1 MTDSN
6 WQENAGPCAAWDQ
19 FWEDARSADILESAQ
34 RLLGAKLKPEGPH
47 WVGPCPAGCAKRDG
61 FIVTPAKGRGIFLCR
76 PSVATGDVIN
86 MVEHGLGCSR
96 VEAAETITGRS
107 RPDRSRDETSDEFNT
122 GLAKNAERQAELER
136 RKEEQRRE
144 EEAKKEHDDEAID
157 DILKR
162 ALDLDHPDA
171 EPGRA
176 YLQARGLN
184 PHKRLL
190 KEIKFVAELGY
201 YGTRENSSG
210 KVVRLATLPAIIAI
224 IRDSS
229 GARIGISQAYLDPN
243 APRKWK
249 PEGSPTNSPRK
260 IKGEKKGGMIVLGR
274 IGERLA
280 VGEGWETCLAW
291 DQLKGM
297 GFFGDTLA
305 GEDIALRAAVDLGN
319 LAGGATGSVP
329 HPFLKDANG
338 KPARIAN
345 GVPDPNAPGWVVP
358 EGIKEVRLL
367 GDYDSEVFFTAAKM
381 AVAARRHMDKGREVY
396 IHFPPTPGRDW
407 NDQLLKGE
415 DDGPAEPAPLP
426 ANATYAEKVA
436 GFRHP
441 THMETG
447 EEYLARVSF
456 LFDPPQPRSALTW
469 HGENINEPLVEW
481 AVEDMFYKVGIALI
495 AGQWGTYKTFVAIDL
510 AASIMTKTPFA
521 GRAVHRQGGVLF
533 IAAEGQAQVPI
544 RLKGVALG
552 KVAGVEPSEDA
563 VKIDP
568 EKMPFAWARRS
579 PPLSNPE
586 AFGELRTLVAE
597 AARGMQ
603 DRFGLPLALIV
614 IDALMPAAQFR
625 DADKSTESR
634 QVMDMLA
641 AVARDFEILMVV
653 IDHFGKDVSTGTRN
667 ASTKEDAADSILAL
681 LGERSLEGKVS
692 NPRMAIRKVKGSEQG
707 VVFPFGPREVAVG
720 ETGGGKPLK
729 TYVIDWQTVADDDSA
744 SGKPAKGWPKS
755 LLIFKRA
762 LDKTLSDVGKRMR
775 PFHDG
780 PEVLAAPA
788 GAVRAEFLKAYPTEA
803 GDPKLKAKAKAK
815 AFERAIK
822 QAVAVNLVCSRDL
835 AAHDFETF
843 YWRIDVE

>member
-1 MTDSN
+1 MDN
-6 WQENAGPCAAWDQ
+6 WDAWID
-19 FWEDARSADILESAQ
+19 EARNADILGVAQ
-34 RLLGAKLKPEGPH
+34 SFGAHLKKSGTAEFE
-47 WVGPCPAGCAKRDG
+47 GPCPMCGGTDRFSVNIKKRICNCRKCG
-61 FIVTPAKGRGIFLCR
+61 LKGNVIDFVEGM
-76 PSVATGDVIN
+76 TGGSFN
-86 MVEHGLGCSR
+86 EAVER
-96 VEAAETITGRS
+96 ITGRP
-107 RPDRSRDETSDEFNT
+107 RPDRSRDETEEDREAR
-122 GLAKNAERQAELER
+122 LAKHAERQAELER
-136 RKEEQRRE
+136 RKAEQRQIE
-144 EEAKKEHDDEAID
+144 AAKKEHDEEAID
-157 DILKR
+157 DIIKR
-162 ALDLDHPDA
+162 ALDLDDPRA
-171 EPGRA
+171 ARGKA
-176 YLQARGLN
+176 YLQARALTS
-184 PHKRLL
+184 HKRLIGDIKYVAAL
-190 KEIKFVAELGY
+190 DYFGAQDNGVREI
-201 YGTRENSSG
+201 
-210 KVVRLATLPAIIAI
+210 VRLETLPAIVAK
-224 IRDSS
+224 IRDQH
-229 GARIGISQAYLDPN
+229 GTVIGLSQVYLDPVE
-243 APRKWK
+243 PKKWK
-249 PEGSPTNSPRK
+249 PTGSPTNSPRK
-260 IKGEKKGGMIVLGR
+260 IKGQKKHGMIFLGR

-280 VGEGWETCLAW
+280 IGEGWETALAW
-291 DQLKGM
+291 DQLRGM

-338 KPARIAN
+338 KPRQIAN
-345 GVPDPNAPGWVVP
+345 GVPDPDAPGWVVP
-358 EGIKEVRLL
+358 EGVTEVFLIA
-367 GDYDSEVFFTAAKM
+367 DYDSEIFFTATKM
-381 AVAARRHMDKGREVY
+381 AVAARRIMDKGIKAHV
-396 IHFPPTPGRDW
+396 HFPPTPGLDW
-407 NDQLLKGE
+407 NDLLLKGE
-415 DDGPAEPAPLP
+415 EEPGPGPEPLP
-426 ANATYAEKVA
+426 ANATYAQKVA

-441 THMETG
+441 PHMETG
-447 EEYLARVSF
+447 EEYLARVAF
-456 LFDPPQPRSALTW
+456 LFERPPPRSALTW

-481 AVEDMFYKVGIALI
+481 AVEDMFYKAGIALI

-544 RLKGVALG
+544 RLKGAALG

-707 VVFPFGPREVAVG
+707 VVFPFEPREVAVG

-729 TYVIDWQTVADDDSA
+729 TYVIDWQTAADDDSA
-744 SGKPAKGWPKS
+744 SGKPARGWPKS

-803 GDPKLKAKAKAK
+803 ADPKLKAKAKAK

-843 YWRIDVE
+843 YWRVDVE